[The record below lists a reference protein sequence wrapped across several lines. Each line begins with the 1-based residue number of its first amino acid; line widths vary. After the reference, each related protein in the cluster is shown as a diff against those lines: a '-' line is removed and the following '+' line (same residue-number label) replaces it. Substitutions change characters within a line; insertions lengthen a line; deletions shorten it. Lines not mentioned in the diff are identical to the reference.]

1 MSTSENYYLLI
12 SFISHKLSGG
22 YSCNVTTLFIQ
33 NVDMK
38 M

>member
-12 SFISHKLSGG
+12 SFISHKLYGG
-22 YSCNVTTLFIQ
+22 YSYIVTTSFIQ